1 MSSGYRNG
9 VTVGWANEGEDRCR
23 IACLAAAAAL
33 AAVLATAPPTHA
45 SDNDVFQQAVNYALL
60 GRIDPPEGADI
71 VNRKD
76 CIVVAPDP
84 RFKRYVRYYL
94 SRFKLDAA
102 RFNKR
107 YSGARTLY
115 DLDVQGDDVILEY
128 LAPDKITVI
137 QGYKSAQ
144 IPLPGEFGPT
154 QKALQIISES
164 CKAEGPKIPF

>member
-1 MSSGYRNG
+1 
-9 VTVGWANEGEDRCR
+9 VGWAVAGDYLRASAWRHAVAR
-23 IACLAAAAAL
+23 IAAAAAV
-33 AAVLATAPPTHA
+33 AAVFMAAPA
-45 SDNDVFQQAVNYALL
+45 ARAAENDVFQQAVNYAFL
-60 GRIDPPEGADI
+60 GRIDPPEGAEI
-71 VNRKD
+71 VNRKE

-94 SRFKLDAA
+94 ARFKLDAA

-128 LAPDKITVI
+128 LAADKTTVI
-137 QGYKSAQ
+137 QGYRSAQ
-144 IPLPGEFGPT
+144 IPLPGDIVPT

-164 CKAEGPKIPF
+164 CKAEGPRTPF

>member
-1 MSSGYRNG
+1 M
-9 VTVGWANEGEDRCR
+9 GWDIAGECR
-23 IACLAAAAAL
+23 RRIGGCLAT
-33 AAVLATAPPTHA
+33 AAVLAAILVVVPSSRAT
-45 SDNDVFQQAVNYALL
+45 DGEVFQQAVNYVFT

-71 VNRKD
+71 IDRKN

-84 RFKRYVRYYL
+84 RFKRYVKYYL
-94 SRFKLDAA
+94 SRFKLDVA

-128 LAPDKITVI
+128 LAPDKTTVI
-137 QGYKSAQ
+137 QGYKSGQ
-144 IPLPGEFGPT
+144 IPLPGDIGPT

-164 CKAEGPKIPF
+164 CKAESPKTPF